1 MFTKISLEHKFS
13 SFSCYLTNILAP
25 FGVLLPPYEKEAT
38 ILVYVI
44 QVCIGLAMKNLR
56 HDHLDLRIKSLIGD
70 GAVKKRRSS
79 SVTQGYLLALSSGE

>member
-1 MFTKISLEHKFS
+1 
-13 SFSCYLTNILAP
+13 
-25 FGVLLPPYEKEAT
+25 
-38 ILVYVI
+38 
-44 QVCIGLAMKNLR
+44 MKNLR